1 MWSWR
6 AGRRIDYG
14 TGAAPGK
21 RKTEVERMWNDRR
34 LLLALGV
41 LFALNI
47 LLILA
52 VQRLA

>member
-1 MWSWR
+1 
-6 AGRRIDYG
+6 
-14 TGAAPGK
+14 
-21 RKTEVERMWNDRR
+21 MWNDRR

-52 VQRLA
+52 VQRLV